1 MRRTVYR
8 IGVGAVVVASLF
20 GGAMPAS
27 ADAGPAAAQVGGNPT
42 TWSAECA
49 AGLLAGLVAALT
61 TGSSAAV
68 GCPS

>member
-1 MRRTVYR
+1 MRTLSRPILVLFVAAALTSGAAAHADPTVT
-8 IGVGAVVVASLF
+8 
-20 GGAMPAS
+20 PAS
-27 ADAGPAAAQVGGNPT
+27 TNAMS
-42 TWSAECA
+42 WSAECA